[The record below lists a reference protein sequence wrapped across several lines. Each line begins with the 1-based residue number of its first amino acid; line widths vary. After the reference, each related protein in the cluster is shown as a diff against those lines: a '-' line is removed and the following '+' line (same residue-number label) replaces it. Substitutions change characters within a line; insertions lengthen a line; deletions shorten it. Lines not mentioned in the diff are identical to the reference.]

1 MSEVLSGSDT
11 ERPAGHF
18 AFFPTDRRQA
28 LRVQRFLMAAATSLL
43 VCVVLFAAYLLG
55 QLALQ
60 VAIAG
65 TATIVALILLFYAL
79 FRSGLNLRFAD
90 PSLTAEQAAAAI
102 LVLAYL
108 MYHLGPL
115 RESLGAFYMIALLF
129 GVLRLSTRKLLGLAV
144 LALAAHGAML
154 YMSYVR
160 DPAMDLWV
168 TLTGYVILAIVLP
181 WFALVGG
188 YVSRLR
194 TQISDSHRELRRA
207 FDKIEQRAIRDELT
221 GAYNRRFLMETLLRE
236 RSRAERSGTPFSVC
250 LFDLDHFKAIND
262 TQGHAAG
269 DNVLKG
275 FAELAPRGL
284 RAVDVF
290 GRFGGEEFL
299 LILPATERDGAAVC
313 AQRMRQR
320 FESHAFA
327 ELGGRSATVTAGIA
341 TYRRGEELAALLA
354 RADEAL
360 YQGKAQGRNRV
371 VAIG

>member
-1 MSEVLSGSDT
+1 MSELLSGSDT
-11 ERPAGHF
+11 ERPAGRF
-18 AFFPTDRRQA
+18 AFFPSDRRQT
-28 LRVQRFLMAAATSLL
+28 LRVRRFLMAAATSLL

-108 MYHLGPL
+108 TYHLGPL
-115 RESLGAFYMIALLF
+115 REALDAFYMIALMF
-129 GVLRLSTRKLLGLAV
+129 GVLRLSTKRLLGLAV
-144 LALAAHGAML
+144 LALAAHGVML

-160 DPAMDLWV
+160 DPAMDLRV
-168 TLTGYVILAIVLP
+168 ALTQYVILAIVLP
-181 WFALVGG
+181 WFAVLGG
-188 YVSRLR
+188 YVSGLR
-194 TQISDSHRELRRA
+194 TQISGSHRELRHA
-207 FDKIEQRAIRDELT
+207 FDRIEQQAIRDELT
-221 GAYNRRFLMETLLRE
+221 GAHNRRFLMEMLLRE
-236 RSRAERSGTPFSVC
+236 RSRAERSGTAFSVC

-262 TQGHAAG
+262 ARGHAAG
-269 DNVLKG
+269 DDVLKG
-275 FAELAPRGL
+275 FAKLASRGL

-299 LILPATERDGAAVC
+299 LILPATDRDGAAVC
-313 AQRMRQR
+313 AQRVRQR
-320 FESHAFA
+320 LESHAFA
-327 ELGGRSATVTAGIA
+327 ELGGGSATVTAGIA
-341 TYRRGEELAALLA
+341 TYRGGEELAALLA

-360 YQGKAQGRNRV
+360 YQGKAQGRNCV

>member
-1 MSEVLSGSDT
+1 MSEVLSGSGT
-11 ERPAGHF
+11 ERPAVRF

-28 LRVQRFLMAAATSLL
+28 LRVRRFLMAAGTSLL
-43 VCVVLFAAYLLG
+43 VCAVLFAAYLLG
-55 QLALQ
+55 QLALG

-65 TATIVALILLFYAL
+65 TAIIVALILLFYAL
-79 FRSGLNLRFAD
+79 LRSGLNLRFAD

-115 RESLGAFYMIALLF
+115 RDALNAFYMMALMF
-129 GVLRLSTRKLLGLAV
+129 GVLRLSTKRLLGLAV

-160 DPAMDLWV
+160 DPAMDLRV
-168 TLTGYVILAIVLP
+168 ALTDYVILMIVLP
-181 WFALVGG
+181 WFAILGG

-207 FDKIEQRAIRDELT
+207 FDKIEQQAVRDDLT

-262 TQGHAAG
+262 TWGHAAG
-269 DNVLKG
+269 DKVLEG

-299 LILPATERDGAAVC
+299 LILPATERDGAVVC
-313 AQRMRQR
+313 AQRVRQR
-320 FESHAFA
+320 LESHAFA
-327 ELGGRSATVTAGIA
+327 ELGGRSVTVTAGTA